1 MKGQKPPGRRAIIDL
16 RPDRMEIIKDIV
28 LQRRPL
34 TEVAKRIGVDYT
46 TVARYRDEKIT
57 EEMVRKIHA
66 DARIGEIE
74 ADTEIINQ
82 DRLDISQT
90 YESLARRVEKLIS
103 KAEAGEDD
111 AFALAAM
118 EGLRKVLRDIAQMQ
132 GKLATSLTVSVSLA
146 ESKEWVLMRRILQ
159 EVIEEVPAA
168 RQPLLRRM
176 HQHVLSVTQEGGG
189 SGL

>member
-1 MKGQKPPGRRAIIDL
+1 MKSQKPPGRRAIIDL

-34 TEVAKRIGVDYT
+34 IEVAKRIGVDYT

-82 DRLDISQT
+82 DRLDISMT

-176 HQHVLSVTQEGGG
+176 HHHVLSVTQEDGG

>member
-1 MKGQKPPGRRAIIDL
+1 MKSQKPPGRRAIIDL

-176 HQHVLSVTQEGGG
+176 HHHVLSVTQEDGG